1 MSEFLFRRFQYW
13 FAREAY
19 AEFLEDAFIDIA
31 HHDGDV
37 NLTSA
42 QVGQLPQC
50 RGAVAVGVAE
60 HGERD
65 EDLVG
70 VQPRVAAS
78 EIARLCLLYRFYHAL
93 RYEFHVVV
101 YAGEVFHG
109 VEEQGGRASEQR
121 SGL

>member
-1 MSEFLFRRFQYW
+1 M
-13 FAREAY
+13 
-19 AEFLEDAFIDIA
+19 
-31 HHDGDV
+31 

-60 HGERD
+60 HGERY
-65 EDLVG
+65 EDLVS

-101 YAGEVFHG
+101 DAGKVFHG

-121 SGL
+121 PGL